1 MVTNPGK
8 EFKSKLVTSFCE
20 ENGIEYHVTST
31 EHSEA
36 NGRVERLNRTIRE
49 YIRKRSNPKIRQKN
63 DKRSLISL

>member
-8 EFKSKLVTSFCE
+8 EFKSRLVTSFSE
-20 ENGIEYHVTST
+20 ENGIEHHVTST

-36 NGRVERLNRTIRE
+36 NGRVERLNCTIRE

-63 DKRSLISL
+63 DKISLINL